1 MAPTSRL
8 GHSIPCSA
16 LAAWPALH
24 PVAFPPPGLCCLFTP
39 PSSLGCTTTG
49 QKSPAAWV
57 WGWPCWAGPAR
68 SRLSGCLAC
77 TEAGPVADTLFP
89 TRGTPMRPAAAWLR
103 DAPCRPREHEHPV
116 QPRPGRLRFGSESP
130 FCAAHSPC
138 HLPRDPSF
146 PSGHTRPG
154 ADLVRLPLPVSP
166 PPLSEGRMGRTPAP
180 TAPWPSSLRPLPLSS
195 PAPERP

>member
-57 WGWPCWAGPAR
+57 WGWPCRAGPAR
-68 SRLSGCLAC
+68 SRLSGCRAC

-89 TRGTPMRPAAAWLR
+89 TRGTPMRPAAAWLPGCPLQ
-103 DAPCRPREHEHPV
+103 APGTRA
-116 QPRPGRLRFGSESP
+116 SS
-130 FCAAHSPC
+130 AAPARAPALWQRVSLLCGPQS
-138 HLPRDPSF
+138 LPPSQG
-146 PSGHTRPG
+146 P
-154 ADLVRLPLPVSP
+154 LLPLRTHKARGRSGQAASSCKSST
-166 PPLSEGRMGRTPAP
+166 PL
-180 TAPWPSSLRPLPLSS
+180 
-195 PAPERP
+195 